1 MKAMILAAGL
11 GTRMRPL
18 TDRCP
23 KPLLPVAG
31 KPLILHHLERLAA
44 AGFRDIVINVSYRAG
59 QIIDALGD
67 GSRYGVALE
76 FSVEETPLETAGG
89 IRHALPRL
97 GAAPFALINGD
108 VWSDF
113 PLERLTLDEGDL
125 ASLVMVDTADFH
137 RRGDFHLD
145 AAGRLHA
152 EGEPRLI
159 YAGLGVIDPVLVEA
173 LPDDTPVKLAPLLVE
188 AMGAGRVGGRHHRGD
203 WVDVGTPERLAEL
216 EARLKQRQE

>member
-18 TDRCP
+18 TDHCP

-31 KPLILHHLERLAA
+31 KPLIVHHLERLAA
-44 AGFRDIVINVSYRAG
+44 AGICDIVINVSFRAQ

-67 GSRYGVALE
+67 GDRYGVSLT
-76 FSVEETPLETAGG
+76 FSVEEAPLETAGG
-89 IRHALPRL
+89 LRQALPAL
-97 GAAPFALINGD
+97 GEAPFVLVNGD
-108 VWSDF
+108 VWTDF
-113 PLERLTLDEGDL
+113 PLERLALTEGDL
-125 ASLVMVDTADFH
+125 ASLVMVNTTDFH

-145 AAGRLHA
+145 ARGRLHA

-159 YAGLGVIDPVLVEA
+159 YAGLGVIHPQLVADLPVGTVA
-173 LPDDTPVKLAPLLVE
+173 RLAPLLTE
-188 AMGAGRVGGRHHRGD
+188 AMQAGRVGGWHHRGD

-216 EARLKQRQE
+216 EARLRS

>member
-18 TDRCP
+18 TDHCP

-31 KPLILHHLERLAA
+31 KPLIVHHLERLAA
-44 AGFRDIVINVSYRAG
+44 AGIHDIVINVSYRAQ

-67 GSRYGVALE
+67 GDRYGVSLT

-89 IRHALPRL
+89 LRKALPAL
-97 GAAPFALINGD
+97 GGAPFALVNGD
-108 VWSDF
+108 VWTDF
-113 PLERLTLDEGDL
+113 PLERLALAEGDL
-125 ASLVMVDTADFH
+125 ASLVMVDTTDFH

-145 AAGRLHA
+145 TDGRLHA

-159 YAGLGVIDPVLVEA
+159 YAGLGVIRPQLVA
-173 LPDDTPVKLAPLLVE
+173 DLPIGMVAKLAPLLTE
-188 AMGAGRVGGRHHRGD
+188 AMQEGRVGGWHHRGD
-203 WVDVGTPERLAEL
+203 WVDVGTPQRLAEL
-216 EARLKQRQE
+216 EARLRS